1 MPTYDYKCDAC
12 EHTWEEFKSIKAEP
26 TKKCPGCGKKKAR
39 RLIGSGAGL
48 IFRGSGF
55 YLTDY
60 RSDAYKKS
68 AEADKQSQSGGSD
81 SAKKSESGSGGSTGS
96 TKGSDSSPK
105 SSDSSSKKSD

>member
-12 EHTWEEFKSIKAEP
+12 EHTWEEFQSIKAEP
-26 TKKCPGCGKKKAR
+26 TKKCPSCGKKKAK
-39 RLIGSGAGL
+39 RLIGAGAGL

-68 AEADKQSQSGGSD
+68 AEADKAPS
-81 SAKKSESGSGGSTGS
+81 
-96 TKGSDSSPK
+96 SDSSSK
-105 SSDSSSKKSD
+105 SDSGSKGSDSSSKKSD

>member
-12 EHTWEEFKSIKAEP
+12 EHTWEEFQSIKAEP
-26 TKKCPGCGKKKAR
+26 TKKCPSCGKKKAK
-39 RLIGSGAGL
+39 RLIGGGAGL

-68 AEADKQSQSGGSD
+68 AEADKAPSSESSSKSD
-81 SAKKSESGSGGSTGS
+81 SGS
-96 TKGSDSSPK
+96 KG
-105 SSDSSSKKSD
+105 SDSSSKKSD

>member
-12 EHTWEEFKSIKAEP
+12 EHTWEEFQSIKAEP
-26 TKKCPGCGKKKAR
+26 TKKCPSCGKKKAK
-39 RLIGSGAGL
+39 RLIGGGAGL

-68 AEADKQSQSGGSD
+68 AEADKAPS
-81 SAKKSESGSGGSTGS
+81 
-96 TKGSDSSPK
+96 SDSSSK
-105 SSDSSSKKSD
+105 SDSGSKGSDSSSKKSD